1 MALAQRFPSL
11 SVLRHAHY
19 ARIVASRFCTSL
31 GWQMFTVA
39 VGWQVY
45 ALTRSALA
53 LGLVGLSQFVPFVL
67 LVLFGGHVAD
77 RVDRRTILIVAWSV
91 DAACIG
97 ALLVITLAGLRAV
110 WPVYLAVGAYGAARA
125 FWAPALQAV
134 IPRLVPR
141 AEFPRAVAINATLFQ
156 VAVISGPAIGGV
168 LFLVGPALVFGI
180 CGALFALAVVL
191 AIRLPAHL
199 PQSAPGAVRGSAAH
213 ELMEGLRYVRR
224 HRSLLGLITLDL
236 FAVLFGGATALLP
249 IFASDVLHIGPV
261 GLGLLRSAPGVGAA
275 LAASVL
281 ALRPIERRAGAWMFA
296 GVGLYGIGT
305 LVFALSGSFLW
316 SLAALFACG
325 SGDMLSVNIRSVVVQ
340 INTPDAIRGR
350 VSAINTM
357 FIGASNELGEFES
370 GVTARWFGAVRAAA
384 LGGALTLLVVAGWM
398 RLFPEL
404 RRLDRLH

>member
-1 MALAQRFPSL
+1 MALAERFPSL

-31 GWQMFTVA
+31 AWQMFTVA

-53 LGLVGLSQFVPFVL
+53 LGLVGLCQFVPFVL

-180 CGALFALAVVL
+180 CAALFALAVVMAL
-191 AIRLPAHL
+191 RLPAHL
-199 PQSAPGAVRGSAAH
+199 PQPAPGTVRGSAAH

-261 GLGLLRSAPGVGAA
+261 GLGLLRSAPGMGAA
-275 LAASVL
+275 PRRELL
-281 ALRPIERRAGAWMFA
+281 ALAPDRAPRRPHDVRRRRPVRGEHDR
-296 GVGLYGIGT
+296 LR
-305 LVFALSGSFLW
+305 ALAPASPVPSR
-316 SLAALFACG
+316 ALRLLGC
-325 SGDMLSVNIRSVVVQ
+325 GDMVSVNIRGVLVQ
-340 INTPDAIRGR
+340 LNTPDAIRGPR
-350 VSAINTM
+350 QRDQHDVH
-357 FIGASNELGEFES
+357 
-370 GVTARWFGAVRAAA
+370 
-384 LGGALTLLVVAGWM
+384 
-398 RLFPEL
+398 
-404 RRLDRLH
+404 RRIE

>member
-1 MALAQRFPSL
+1 MPLARRFPGL

-19 ARIVASRFCTSL
+19 ARVAASRFCTTL

-45 ALTRSALA
+45 ALTRDPLA
-53 LGLVGLSQFVPFVL
+53 LGLVGLSEFLPFL
-67 LVLFGGHVAD
+67 SLVLFGGHVAD
-77 RVDRRTILIVAWSV
+77 RVDRRTVLLIAWSA
-91 DAACIG
+91 DALCIG
-97 ALLVITLAGLRAV
+97 ALLAITAAGLTAV
-110 WPVYLAVGAYGAARA
+110 WPVYLAVGTYGAARA
-125 FWAPALQAV
+125 FWAPAMQAV
-134 IPRLVPR
+134 VPRLVPR

-156 VAVISGPAIGGV
+156 VAAISGPAIGGL
-168 LFLVGPALVFGI
+168 LFLVGPALVFGV
-180 CGALFALAVVL
+180 CCSLFALAVVL
-191 AIRLPAHL
+191 TLQLPSHL
-199 PQSAPGAVRGSAAH
+199 PQGEPGAARGSTAH
-213 ELMEGLRYVRR
+213 ELLEGLRYVRR
-224 HRSLLGLITLDL
+224 QRSLLGLITLDL

-249 IFASDVLHIGPV
+249 IFASDVLKIGPV

-275 LAASVL
+275 LAAIVL
-281 ALRPIERRAGAWMFA
+281 ALRPIERYAGAWMFA
-296 GVGLYGIGT
+296 GVGLFGIGT
-305 LVFALSGSFLW
+305 LVFALSGSVAW
-316 SLAALFACG
+316 SIAALFACG
-325 SGDMLSVNIRSVVVQ
+325 CGDMLSVNIRSILVQ

-350 VSAINTM
+350 VSAINMM

>member
-11 SVLRHAHY
+11 SVLRHEHY
-19 ARIVASRFCTSL
+19 ARVVASRFCTSL
-31 GWQMFTVA
+31 AWQMFTVA

-53 LGLVGLSQFVPFVL
+53 LGLVGLSQFVAFVL

-77 RVDRRTILIVAWSV
+77 RVDRRTILVVAWSV

-97 ALLVITLAGLRAV
+97 ALLVMTLTGLRAV
-110 WPVYLAVGAYGAARA
+110 WPVYLAVGTYGAARA
-125 FWAPALQAV
+125 FWAPAMQAV

-141 AEFPRAVAINATLFQ
+141 AEFPRAVAINSTLLQ

-168 LFLVGPALVFGI
+168 LFLVGPALVFGL
-180 CGALFALAVVL
+180 CCALFVLAVVMAL
-191 AIRLPAHL
+191 QLPAHL
-199 PQSAPGAVRGSAAH
+199 PQPAPGIVRGSTAH

-249 IFASDVLHIGPV
+249 IFASDVLHIGPG

-281 ALRPIERRAGAWMFA
+281 ALRPIERWAGAWMFA

-305 LVFALSGSFLW
+305 LVFALSGSFPW
-316 SLAALFACG
+316 SIAALFACG
-325 SGDMLSVNIRSVVVQ
+325 CGDMLSVNIRSVLVQ

-384 LGGALTLLVVAGWM
+384 LGGALALLVVAGWM
-398 RLFPEL
+398 RLFPAL